1 MLLMRVVAGVLA
13 LSAAVWLPEPA
24 RADSYPSKPI
34 KLMVPAA
41 AGGGTDV
48 LGRLV
53 ASALS
58 DELGQQVIVLN
69 KNGASG
75 RIGTADVLAAP
86 ADGYMIEVVWSA
98 ILVTNETLFKDV
110 KYNAV
115 KDFDFV
121 GPFAA
126 VPNVLVVHP
135 SLKVTSLKQLIEL
148 AKSKPGELNYG
159 SSNPGSMSRLSMDV
173 FADKANVKLLHV
185 PYNADAEII
194 PAIVGGHVSMT
205 VTNTAVAL
213 PMIKEGRL
221 VPLAVTSAQR
231 SPQLPDLPT
240 FGETVPGFD
249 MDLWYAVIAKKGTPK
264 EALEKLTG
272 ALRKIVAS
280 EKFKVAL
287 AARGAD
293 PLWLDPPQFAAKV
306 AAERD
311 ELGKVIVKAGLA
323 GQ

>member
-1 MLLMRVVAGVLA
+1 MLTVRAFAALLVLA
-13 LSAAVWLPEPA
+13 GSLLLVESS
-24 RADSYPSKPI
+24 RADNYPSKQI

-53 ASALS
+53 AASLAE
-58 DELGQQVIVLN
+58 ELGQQVIVLN

-75 RIGTADVLAAP
+75 RIGTADVLSAP

-98 ILVTNETLFKDV
+98 ILTTNESLFKEV
-110 KYNAV
+110 KYNAL
-115 KDFDFV
+115 KDFDFI
-121 GPFAA
+121 GPFAT

-135 SLKVTSLKQLIEL
+135 GLKVSSLKQLIEL
-148 AKSKPGELNYG
+148 AKAKPGVLNYA

-173 FADKANVKLLHV
+173 LTGKADVKILHV
-185 PYNADAEII
+185 PYNADAEVI

-221 VPLAVTSAQR
+221 VTLAVTSAKR

-240 FGETVPGFD
+240 IGETLPGFE
-249 MDLWYAVIAKKGTPK
+249 MDLWYAVIAKRGIPA
-264 EALEKLTG
+264 EAREKLTG

-280 EKFKVAL
+280 EKFKSAL
-287 AARGAD
+287 ALRGAD
-293 PLWLDPPQFAAKV
+293 PLWLEPASFSAKV
-306 AAERD
+306 VAER
-311 ELGKVIVKAGLA
+311 EEFGKVIEKAGIG